1 MSVAGARVR
10 LQGSLRDLLLKWS
23 EAEQAWRDATALKFG
38 ARYITPLEDAVR
50 SALPAMEHMAEVL
63 VKVKADCSDSGS

>member
-1 MSVAGARVR
+1 VSVEGARVR

-23 EAEQAWRDATALKFG
+23 EAEQVWRDATSRQFG
-38 ARYITPLEDAVR
+38 ARYVTPLEEAVR

-63 VKVKADCSDSGS
+63 GKVRNDCGDPRA